1 MKHKRSL
8 VFGTTLLLI
17 VIVTLWA
24 KDILQ
29 WEKSDAGWAVP
40 VVDPALKSA
49 AKVSDELDFLI
60 YFEEQA
66 DLSGA
71 YELPWEERGW
81 YVYEALVAQAEKSQ
95 EKVRKYLDKHGVIY
109 QSFWIDNVIAV
120 DDSNARTFNG
130 LMKFLE
136 IESIQSI
143 PVISLANPIGGVI
156 DEAPVALEQATPN
169 QMHINADDAWSA
181 GFTGQGFV
189 VGSIDTGV
197 RYTHEALKDQYRGYS
212 REGYF
217 SHDYHWWD
225 TVNGSVAPYD
235 DHGHGSHTTGI
246 MVGTDRFDNVIG
258 VAPEAQWMACKAIDK
273 NGSGL
278 GWDFLECGQFMLAPW
293 DQDGQNNNPNL
304 RPHVVNNSWG
314 SCSQSY
320 TDWFEGTI
328 DAWLAA
334 GIYPVFANGNASN
347 CGYEMP
353 PGLGTVGNP
362 ARAYN
367 VTAVGATGAD
377 DGQYANFSTWGPTD
391 NPDTLNGEPYPLIKP
406 QVVAPGVNIRSSVS
420 SADNDYAYWGG
431 TSMAAPHVSG
441 LVALMWEAGDCLLG
455 DYAQTENL
463 IEKSAV
469 PIPYETG
476 NGDEGMGNVPNHATG
491 WGEIDVIS
499 AVREAQNYC
508 GDSEEMIFLSGTIR
522 DGGGHGYPLY
532 ARVSLVSEHHNPVVY
547 TDPFDGS
554 YSLKVYRD
562 VLYDLEVTSEIQGY
576 QPIHE
581 TRLVFS
587 EQNAIRDYAMPVE
600 LSCDAPGYLPV
611 EEVMKLG
618 KEVPGEGLCPIQ
630 EGGILAGFVI
640 DIQTGLP
647 ADNASISR
655 DGYFVESQET
665 PEDTNLPDGF
675 YWAFQ
680 PITQEQESITILAA
694 KDFYQSQEVDVLIR
708 QDAITQKDFAMRHY
722 KDILKAF
729 FSMLWEKI
737 VVFANVVWEKIAAF
751 GSRIWDQI
759 AQFFVQIWEEIAAFF
774 SNLWVGIA
782 GFFQMLWGKSLAS
795 LICFQKESRHGL
807 SAPFALENESVLLMD
822 LV

>member
-1 MKHKRSL
+1 MKHKKAL
-8 VFGTTLLLI
+8 VIGSIILLI

-29 WEKSDAGWAVP
+29 WEKNDAGFSEP
-40 VVDPALKSA
+40 VVDPALVSA
-49 AKVSDELDFLI
+49 AKLADSLDYLI
-60 YFEEQA
+60 YFEEKA
-66 DLSGA
+66 DLTGA
-71 YELPWEERGW
+71 YELSWEERGW
-81 YVYEALVAQAEKSQ
+81 YVYDTLVAQAEESQ
-95 EKVRKYLDKHGVIY
+95 AKVRKYLDKRGVTY

-120 DDSNARTFNG
+120 EDSNALTFNG

-156 DEAPVALEQATPN
+156 DEAPESLDQATPN
-169 QMHINADDAWSA
+169 QLHINADDAWSA
-181 GFTGQGFV
+181 GFMGQGLV

-212 REGYF
+212 EETYF
-217 SHDYHWWD
+217 SHGFQWWD
-225 TVNGSVAPYD
+225 AVNGSVAPYD
-235 DHGHGSHTTGI
+235 DHGHGTHTTGI
-246 MVGTDRFDNVIG
+246 MVGTDRFGNVLG

-314 SCSQSY
+314 NCSQSY
-320 TDWFEGTI
+320 TDWFAGTI

-353 PGLGTVGNP
+353 PGLGTVGSP
-362 ARAYN
+362 ARAFN

-377 DGQYANFSTWGPTD
+377 DGQLANFSTWGPTD
-391 NPDTLNGEPYPLIKP
+391 DPDTLNGEPYPLIKP

-441 LVALMWEAGDCLLG
+441 LVALMWQAGDCLLG

-476 NGDEGMGNVPNHATG
+476 SGDEGPGNVPNHATG
-491 WGEIDVIS
+491 WGEIDVIA
-499 AVREAQNYC
+499 AVEEAEKFC
-508 GDSEEMIFLSGTIR
+508 GDSEEMILLSGSVM

-532 ARVSLVSEHHNPVVY
+532 ARVSLVSDHHKPVTY

-554 YSLKVYRD
+554 FSMKVYRD
-562 VLYDLEVTSEIQGY
+562 VLYNLEITSEIPGY
-576 QPIHE
+576 QPIQE

-587 EQNAIRDYAMPVE
+587 EQNAIRDYQMPVV

-611 EEVMKLG
+611 EEVVKFG
-618 KEVPGEGLCPIQ
+618 KEIPDAGLCSIQ
-630 EGGILAGFVI
+630 EGGLLAGFVV
-640 DIQTGLP
+640 DIRTGLP
-647 ADNASISR
+647 ADDASISR
-655 DGYFVESQET
+655 DGYFVESQGT
-665 PEDTNLPDGF
+665 PEDPNLPDGF

-680 PITQEQESITILAA
+680 PTTQDQESITILAA
-694 KDFYQSQEVDVLIR
+694 KDFYQSQEVDILIK
-708 QDAITQKDFAMRHY
+708 QDSITQKDFALRHY
-722 KDILKAF
+722 RDILKASS
-729 FSMLWEKI
+729 SMLWEK
-737 VVFANVVWEKIAAF
+737 VVDFAGVVWDKIAVFGMMIWDHIAQFFIQIWEKIAAF
-751 GSRIWDQI
+751 FSNIWQSI
-759 AQFFVQIWEEIAAFF
+759 VAFF
-774 SNLWVGIA
+774 N
-782 GFFQMLWGKSLAS
+782 
-795 LICFQKESRHGL
+795 RL
-807 SAPFALENESVLLMD
+807 SEILTAWFIRTFKP
-822 LV
+822 